1 MQGKGDMVIDMQL
14 TEVEVICSREH
25 EKLVLHSFIWE
36 IKGNFAF
43 SYFTR
48 TLQRQF

>member
-25 EKLVLHSFIWE
+25 EKLVLHSFI
-36 IKGNFAF
+36 
-43 SYFTR
+43 
-48 TLQRQF
+48 